1 MDLVSHRRLS
11 QCLRQQKLS
20 PKSNTLHVWN
30 LTLLCRIFNTCTF
43 FGRRWNTIRYLTC
56 YQCRSKIE
64 RNHGV
69 AYLTVIYFK
78 VSLKTCK
85 NDWISDTYRHLK
97 RRHSDELKCQSHGKT
112 IEYLTLTDT
121 WRADLPTGWSVE
133 GMAKPSVVFWKELN
147 IRWERCWSFN
157 KTIGTSLEKLRLVV
171 ELTKKYW

>member
-30 LTLLCRIFNTCTF
+30 LTLLCHIFDNCTF

-69 AYLTVIYFK
+69 AYSIVIYFK

-85 NDWISDTYRHLK
+85 NPQISDAYRHLK
-97 RRHSDELKCQSHGKT
+97 GRPSDGLKCRSHGN
-112 IEYLTLTDT
+112 IISAFVE
-121 WRADLPTGWSVE
+121 SV
-133 GMAKPSVVFWKELN
+133 
-147 IRWERCWSFN
+147 
-157 KTIGTSLEKLRLVV
+157 
-171 ELTKKYW
+171 KYSTRNVLKVQ